1 MNKQILLSIFF
12 VLVTALGFAQQTTIK
27 GVVKSA
33 SDNSTLLGASVVIK
47 GTNTG
52 VSTNIDGEYSIR
64 ASEGDVLVFSYVG
77 FVQKEV
83 TVALSQTIDVSLVA
97 DSESLD
103 EVIVVA
109 YGTSTKESFTG
120 SADVIDSKIIER
132 RTVTSA
138 LSAIEGNATGI
149 QFTGGAGP
157 GASPNIVIRGVG
169 TLNGSSDP
177 LIIVDGAEYGAPFST
192 LNQED
197 LDSITVLKDAASTS
211 IYGSRAANGVII
223 VTTKKGNKK
232 GIKASFST
240 QTGLVSNAVGLY
252 DQVTPGQYYESMWEA
267 LRNSPAGGGNPQFA
281 TNNIYNQLGYNPFNV
296 PNTEIVGVDGR
307 LNPNAEVIYDSLN
320 WFDVLQQTGVRS
332 NYNLNVSGG
341 GSDHTV
347 FFSASYLEDE
357 SYVITS
363 GFERLTARLNGE
375 FNVNKKLKFG
385 GNANISLTESTGP
398 SSAGT
403 GSIVNPFSFAQ
414 NIGSIYPV
422 FVNDLNGNIVRDD
435 AGNPVYDNGEGF
447 PAFNIGNRP
456 TNQGR
461 HALQELVLNNEGDQ
475 DNTYSIRLFGEYKL
489 LEDLKL
495 SLTYGKDIRD
505 TFESEYENPVIG
517 DAQPD
522 GRLSQTRGR
531 NEFTTFSQI
540 LNYNKKFGY
549 HNIDVTAG
557 HESVERIFSNL
568 SGLATVQTATGIFEF
583 ANFSN
588 IVNLDGA
595 TFDNALEGY
604 FARLNYNFQD
614 KYYLSGSARRDGSS
628 RFSRDARWGNFFS
641 LGGSWRVDQ
650 EKFMDNVK
658 YVDALKLRSSWG
670 QLGNDQIGGSYPS
683 QALFQLTSNAAL
695 PAILISSFGNQDLQW
710 ETQVMYDVAAEF
722 TLFNNFLDGSIEYYN
737 KTSDGLLYDLPIA
750 LSNGLNEIPVN
761 LGVIQNR
768 GWELGLTAHLFNK
781 KDFSWDLRLTG
792 TTIVNEILEIEN
804 PVINGSK
811 RWAEGRSRYDF
822 FLLRTAGVD
831 PANGDQ
837 LFFVYEQNND
847 GENVPVLNPDG
858 SHATTNDWQDTLPA
872 YTGDSSLPDFLG
884 SVSNSFRYKGFTL
897 DVLVTYGIG
906 GKILDNGYSGLMHSG
921 IYGRA
926 LHPDILNAWRQPGD
940 ITDVP
945 RLENG
950 NVNLVRTQ
958 SDRFLTDASFWSL
971 KNVNLGYNLK
981 SKAVEDLGI
990 DNLRIYAVGENLIIK
1005 SRRQGLDPQFNIA
1018 GTPSSNDFALGRVI
1032 SVGLNMS
1039 F

>member
-1 MNKQILLSIFF
+1 MQQKLFSLVF
-12 VLVTALGFAQQTTIK
+12 VFIASYSFAQQRTIQGTVKTADDSSLFGVSVTIK
-27 GVVKSA
+27 GTSR
-33 SDNSTLLGASVVIK
+33 
-47 GTNTG
+47 G
-52 VSTNIDGEYSIR
+52 VSTNLEGNYSIA
-64 ASEGDVLVFSYVG
+64 ASSGDILVFTYIGYETVEKTVESSNTIN
-77 FVQKEV
+77 V
-83 TVALSQTIDVSLVA
+83 TLVE
-97 DSESLD
+97 DSEVL
-103 EVIVVA
+103 EQVIVVA

-120 SADVIDSKIIER
+120 SADIIDSKVIAG

-138 LSAIEGNATGI
+138 LAAIEGNATGV
-149 QFTGGAGP
+149 QFTGGGGP

-169 TLNGSSDP
+169 TLNGSSAP

-197 LDSITVLKDAASTS
+197 LESITVLKDAASTS
-211 IYGSRAANGVII
+211 LYGSRAANGVII
-223 VTTKKGNKK
+223 VTTKNGSKK
-232 GIKASFST
+232 GIKASFSS
-240 QTGLVSNAVGLY
+240 QVGMVSNAVGLY
-252 DQVTPGQYYESMWEA
+252 DRVTPGQYYESMWEA
-267 LRNSPAGGGNPQFA
+267 LRNSSAGGGDPQFA
-281 TNNIYNQLGYNPFNV
+281 TNNIYSQLGYNPFNV
-296 PNTEIVGVDGR
+296 PNNEIVGVDGR
-307 LNPNAEVIYDSLN
+307 LNPNAEVIYNSLD
-320 WFDVLQQTGVRS
+320 WFDVLQQTGIRS
-332 NYNLNVSGG
+332 NYNINVSGG
-341 GSDHTV
+341 GKDHSV
-347 FFSASYLEDE
+347 FFSSSYLEDE
-357 SYVITS
+357 SYVIRS
-363 GFERLTARLNGE
+363 GFERLTARLNAE
-375 FNVNKKLKFG
+375 FNVNDRLKLG
-385 GNANISLTESTGP
+385 GNANIALSEARGP

-414 NIGSIYPV
+414 NMGSIYPV

-447 PAFNIGNRP
+447 PDFNIGNRP

-461 HALQELVLNNEGDQ
+461 HALQELVLNNEFDQ
-475 DNTYSIRLFGEYKL
+475 DNTYSIRLFGEYKIL
-489 LEDLKL
+489 DNLKL
-495 SLTYGKDIRD
+495 TATFGKDLRD
-505 TFESEYENPVIG
+505 TFESEYENPLIG
-517 DAQPD
+517 DAQPT

-531 NEFTTFSQI
+531 NEFTTFSQV
-540 LNYNKKFGY
+540 LNYNKKFGF
-549 HNIDVTAG
+549 HNLDVTAG

-595 TFDNALEGY
+595 TFDTALEGY

-614 KYYLSGSARRDGSS
+614 KYYLSASARRDGSS

-641 LGGSWRVDQ
+641 IGGSWRVDQ
-650 EKFMDNVK
+650 ETFMEEVKF
-658 YVDALKLRSSWG
+658 VDALKLRSSWG
-670 QLGNDQIGGSYPS
+670 QLGNDVIGGSYPS

-695 PAILISSFGNQDLQW
+695 PAILISSFGNADLQW
-710 ETQVMYDVAAEF
+710 ETQEMYDVAAEF
-722 TLFNNFLDGSIEYYN
+722 TLFDKYLDGSIEYYN

-768 GWELGLTAHLFNK
+768 GWELGLTAHLFDK
-781 KDFSWDLRLTG
+781 KDFSWDLRLQG
-792 TTIVNEILEIEN
+792 TTLVNEILEIDN

-811 RWAEGRSRYDF
+811 RWAVGRSRYDF

-837 LFFVYEQNND
+837 LFFVYEENAE
-847 GENVPVLNPDG
+847 GESVPVLNTDG
-858 SHATTNDWQDTLPA
+858 TQATTNNWQDTIPA
-872 YTGDSSLPDFLG
+872 YTGDSSLPDFVG
-884 SVSNSFRYKGFTL
+884 SISNSFRYKGFTL
-897 DVLVTYGIG
+897 DILITYGIG

-940 ITDVP
+940 ITNVP

-958 SDRFLTDASFWSL
+958 SDRFLVDASFWTL
-971 KNVNLGYNLK
+971 KNVNLGYDIKNK
-981 SKAVEDLGI
+981 VVENFGV
-990 DNLRIYAVGENLIIK
+990 DNLRVYVVGENLLIN

-1018 GTPSSNDFALGRVI
+1018 GTPSANDFALGRVV
-1032 SVGLNMS
+1032 SLGLNMS